1 MAVEHAGP
9 FRPTAP
15 LVQKQNVYLILRK
28 IDVNYIA
35 KINFSLIID
44 NKRTKTIKEKLE
56 NEKE

>member
-1 MAVEHAGP
+1 
-9 FRPTAP
+9 
-15 LVQKQNVYLILRK
+15 VYLILRK
-28 IDVNYIA
+28 IDVYYIA